1 MIIAIDGPLAA
12 GKGTIARAVAARFGL
27 RYLDTGSLYRAVAVA
42 VIEARGDLDN
52 PEDAERAAQSLDL
65 AAIDDT
71 AIRSAAAGQ
80 GASKVAAMPV
90 VRAALLDLQRRFA
103 AAPPGA
109 VLDGRDIGTV
119 VCPDADVKLFITAD
133 ETARAQ
139 RRQAEL
145 AAKGEALSLDDML
158 AQLRERDQRDA
169 ERAAAPMRPAADA
182 HLLDTTGLSIEAA
195 IEAAC
200 AIIEGGRRMAARSV

>member
-12 GKGTIARAVAARFGL
+12 GKGTIARALAARFGL

>member
-1 MIIAIDGPLAA
+1 V
-12 GKGTIARAVAARFGL
+12 ARAG
-27 RYLDTGSLYRAVAVA
+27 
-42 VIEARGDLDN
+42 GDLDD
-52 PEDAERAAQSLDL
+52 PTQAEAAAVGLDL
-65 AAIDDT
+65 DAIDEA

-80 GASKVAAMPV
+80 GASRVAAMPG

-103 AAPPGA
+103 ATPPGA

-119 VCPDADVKLFITAD
+119 VCPHADVKLYITAD

-139 RRQAEL
+139 RRRDEL
-145 AAKGEALSLDDML
+145 AAKGEDLSLTDML
-158 AQLRERDQRDA
+158 AQLRERDARDA
-169 ERAAAPMRPAADA
+169 ARAAAPMRPADDA

-200 AIIEGGRRMAARSV
+200 AIIKDDRRMAARSV

>member
-12 GKGTIARAVAARFGL
+12 GKGTIARALAARFGL

-200 AIIEGGRRMAARSV
+200 AIIEDGRRMAARSV

>member
-12 GKGTIARAVAARFGL
+12 GKGTIARALATRFGL

-42 VIEARGDLDN
+42 VARAGGDLAN
-52 PEDAERAAQSLDL
+52 PRDAETAAAGLDL
-65 AAIDDT
+65 DAIDEA

-80 GASKVAAMPV
+80 GASRVAAMPG
-90 VRAALLDLQRRFA
+90 VRAALLELQRRFA
-103 AAPPGA
+103 ATPPGA

-119 VCPDADVKLFITAD
+119 VCPHADVKLYITAD

-139 RRQAEL
+139 RRRDEL
-145 AAKGEALSLDDML
+145 AARGEHLSLADML

-169 ERAAAPMRPAADA
+169 ARTAAPMRPADDA

-200 AIIEGGRRMAARSV
+200 AIIQDGQRVAARSV

>member
-12 GKGTIARAVAARFGL
+12 GKGTIARALATRFGL

-42 VIEARGDLDN
+42 VARAGGDLDD
-52 PEDAERAAQSLDL
+52 PTQAEAAAVGLDL
-65 AAIDDT
+65 DAIDEA

-80 GASKVAAMPV
+80 GASRVAAMPG

-103 AAPPGA
+103 ATPPGA

-119 VCPDADVKLFITAD
+119 VCPHADVKLYITAD

-139 RRQAEL
+139 RRRDEL
-145 AAKGEALSLDDML
+145 AAKGEDLSLTDML
-158 AQLRERDQRDA
+158 AQLRERDARDA
-169 ERAAAPMRPAADA
+169 ARAAAPMRPADDA

-200 AIIEGGRRMAARSV
+200 AIIKDDRRMAARSV